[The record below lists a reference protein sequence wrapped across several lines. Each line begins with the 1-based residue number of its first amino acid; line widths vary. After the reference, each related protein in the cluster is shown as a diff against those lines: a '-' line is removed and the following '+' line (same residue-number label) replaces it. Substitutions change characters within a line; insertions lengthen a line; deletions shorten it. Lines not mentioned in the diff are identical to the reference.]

1 MRRRRAHRVD
11 VGDLAFRLTA
21 DAWAPDPTLPTVV
34 LVHGIGVSRR
44 YFARLHGVLAA
55 RARVV
60 SVDLPGFGGMP
71 KPGRDVDVPTMAGA
85 LGEALDS
92 LGTGPVVLVGH
103 SMGAQWVVELALQRP
118 ELVSL
123 VVAIGPVAD
132 HRHRT
137 PTAQARALL
146 VDGLRE
152 PPSGNAVILS
162 DYVRAGPAW
171 YLVQLRHMIGYP
183 LERAVE
189 RLEVPLLVIRGERDP
204 IAGLRWSRELRDR
217 APRARLVHVPGHP
230 HAVQHTAPRAVASAI
245 LAHTA

>member
-11 VGDLAFRLTA
+11 IGDLAYRLTA
-21 DAWAPDPTLPTVV
+21 DASAPDPTLPTVV

-60 SVDLPGFGGMP
+60 SVDLPGFGGLP
-71 KPGRDVDVPTMAGA
+71 KPGRDVDVETMARG
-85 LGEALDS
+85 LGEALDT
-92 LGTGPVVLVGH
+92 LGAGPVVLVGH

-123 VVAIGPVAD
+123 VVTIGPVTD
-132 HRHRT
+132 HRHRS

-146 VDGLRE
+146 VDSLRE

-162 DYVRAGPAW
+162 DYLRAGPAW
-171 YLVQLRHMIGYP
+171 YLVQLRHMIAYP

-189 RLEVPLLVIRGERDP
+189 RLSMPLLVVRGERDP

>member
-21 DAWAPDPTLPTVV
+21 DAWAPDRTLPTVV

-71 KPGRDVDVPTMAGA
+71 KPDRDVDVPTMARA

-92 LGTGPVVLVGH
+92 LGTGPIVLVGH

-189 RLEVPLLVIRGERDP
+189 RLEVPLLVVRGERDP

>member
-11 VGDLAFRLTA
+11 IGDLAFRLTA
-21 DAWAPDPTLPTVV
+21 DASAPDPTHPTVV

-44 YFARLHGVLAA
+44 YFARLHGVLATQ
-55 RARVV
+55 ARVI
-60 SVDLPGFGGMP
+60 SVDLPGFGGLP
-71 KPGRDVDVPTMAGA
+71 KPGRDVDVEAMARG

-92 LGTGPVVLVGH
+92 IGAGPVVLVGH

-123 VVAIGPVAD
+123 VVTIGPVTD
-132 HRHRT
+132 HRHRS
-137 PTAQARALL
+137 PAAQALALL

-152 PPSGNAVILS
+152 PPSGNAIILS

-171 YLVQLRHMIGYP
+171 YLVQLRHMLGYP

-189 RLEVPLLVIRGERDP
+189 RLRVPLLVVRGERDP

>member
-21 DAWAPDPTLPTVV
+21 DAWAPDRTLPTVV

-71 KPGRDVDVPTMAGA
+71 KPDRDVDVPTMAGA

-92 LGTGPVVLVGH
+92 LGTGPIVLVGH

-189 RLEVPLLVIRGERDP
+189 RLEVPLLVVRGERDP